1 MSNFDWDNLEQATN
15 EQLAE
20 AILSKQGDRPIEVY
34 FMRSAAVEL
43 AKRITPNTEVQAV
56 HGATG
61 NKSQGEARPRN
72 TRMQKAVIE
81 NWEGNHD

>member
-1 MSNFDWDNLEQATN
+1 MSKLDWDNIAQATD
-15 EQLAE
+15 EELAE

-43 AKRITPNTEVQAV
+43 AKRISPNAKVGAI
-56 HGATG
+56 HGTNG

-81 NWEGNHD
+81 DWRER